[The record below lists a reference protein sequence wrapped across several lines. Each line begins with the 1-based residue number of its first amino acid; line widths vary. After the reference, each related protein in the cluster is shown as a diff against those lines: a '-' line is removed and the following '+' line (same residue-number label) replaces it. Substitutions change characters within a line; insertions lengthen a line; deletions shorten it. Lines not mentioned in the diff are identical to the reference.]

1 MATDNMRN
9 RETEE
14 ASKAAIRD
22 ILDADPEDIAGD
34 PLTEEDDFLAEN
46 EDADETVAETP
57 DQSEADKLVKELNNA
72 EKGFKNAQ
80 RFLIYLAILLVVLWV
95 LFFKIIGITH
105 MPSGDMSP
113 RIDAGDLIVFY
124 RLDRSPK
131 FEDVVVFEKD
141 IDGTGTKTM
150 MVGRVMAVPGDTVDI
165 NAGNHLMVNG
175 NSIVE
180 PMIYSLTPK
189 REDRVAY
196 PLTMGEEQ
204 YFILV
209 DSRQDGMD
217 SRYFGPVSKD
227 EILGMVITL
236 VRRTKL

>member
-1 MATDNMRN
+1 MATDDKHN
-9 RETEE
+9 RE
-14 ASKAAIRD
+14 
-22 ILDADPEDIAGD
+22 
-34 PLTEEDDFLAEN
+34 AEQ
-46 EDADETVAETP
+46 D
-57 DQSEADKLVKELNNA
+57 EADKLVKELA
-72 EKGFKNAQ
+72 KEETGLKNAQ

-105 MPSGDMSP
+105 MPTEDMSP

-124 RLDRSPK
+124 RLDRTPK
-131 FEDVVVFEKD
+131 FQDVVVFEKD
-141 IDGTGTKTM
+141 IDGSGKKTM

-165 NAGNHLMVNG
+165 SAGNHLIVNG

-180 PMIYSLTPK
+180 PMIYTLTPR

-196 PLTMGEEQ
+196 PLTMGKEQ

-209 DSRQDGMD
+209 DSRQNGMD

>member
-1 MATDNMRN
+1 MP
-9 RETEE
+9 TE
-14 ASKAAIRD
+14 
-22 ILDADPEDIAGD
+22 
-34 PLTEEDDFLAEN
+34 
-46 EDADETVAETP
+46 
-57 DQSEADKLVKELNNA
+57 
-72 EKGFKNAQ
+72 
-80 RFLIYLAILLVVLWV
+80 
-95 LFFKIIGITH
+95 
-105 MPSGDMSP
+105 DMSP

-124 RLDRSPK
+124 RLDRTPK
-131 FEDVVVFEKD
+131 FQDVVVFEKD
-141 IDGTGTKTM
+141 IDGSGKKTM
-150 MVGRVMAVPGDTVDI
+150 MIGRVMAVPGDTVDI
-165 NAGNHLMVNG
+165 SAGNHLVVNG

-180 PMIYSLTPK
+180 PMIYTLTPR

>member
-1 MATDNMRN
+1 MVTDDKHN
-9 RETEE
+9 RE
-14 ASKAAIRD
+14 
-22 ILDADPEDIAGD
+22 
-34 PLTEEDDFLAEN
+34 AEQ
-46 EDADETVAETP
+46 D
-57 DQSEADKLVKELNNA
+57 EADKLVKELA
-72 EKGFKNAQ
+72 KEEKGLKNAQ
-80 RFLIYLAILLVVLWV
+80 RFLIYLAILLVVLWI

-105 MPSGDMSP
+105 MPTEDMSP

-124 RLDRSPK
+124 RLDRTPK
-131 FEDVVVFEKD
+131 FQDVVVFEKD
-141 IDGTGTKTM
+141 IDGSGKKTM
-150 MVGRVMAVPGDTVDI
+150 MIGRVMAVPGDTVDI
-165 NAGNHLMVNG
+165 SAGNHLVVNG

-180 PMIYSLTPK
+180 PMIYTLTPR

>member
-1 MATDNMRN
+1 MATDDKHN
-9 RETEE
+9 RE
-14 ASKAAIRD
+14 
-22 ILDADPEDIAGD
+22 
-34 PLTEEDDFLAEN
+34 AEQ
-46 EDADETVAETP
+46 D
-57 DQSEADKLVKELNNA
+57 EADKLVKELA
-72 EKGFKNAQ
+72 KEEKGLKNAQ
-80 RFLIYLAILLVVLWV
+80 RFLIYLAILLVVLWI

-105 MPSGDMSP
+105 MPTEDMSP

-124 RLDRSPK
+124 RLDRTPK
-131 FEDVVVFEKD
+131 FQDVVVFEKD
-141 IDGTGTKTM
+141 IDGSGKKTM

-165 NAGNHLMVNG
+165 SAGNHLIVNG

-180 PMIYSLTPK
+180 PMIYTLTPR

>member
-1 MATDNMRN
+1 MATDDKHN
-9 RETEE
+9 RE
-14 ASKAAIRD
+14 
-22 ILDADPEDIAGD
+22 
-34 PLTEEDDFLAEN
+34 AEQ
-46 EDADETVAETP
+46 D
-57 DQSEADKLVKELNNA
+57 EADKLVKELA
-72 EKGFKNAQ
+72 KEETGLKNAQ
-80 RFLIYLAILLVVLWV
+80 RFLIYLAILLVVLWI

-105 MPSGDMSP
+105 MPTEDMSP

-124 RLDRSPK
+124 RLDRTPK
-131 FEDVVVFEKD
+131 FQDVVVFEKD
-141 IDGTGTKTM
+141 IDGSGKKTM
-150 MVGRVMAVPGDTVDI
+150 MIGRVMAVPGDTVDI
-165 NAGNHLMVNG
+165 SAGNHLVVNG

-180 PMIYSLTPK
+180 PVIYTLTPR

>member
-1 MATDNMRN
+1 MATDDKHN
-9 RETEE
+9 RE
-14 ASKAAIRD
+14 
-22 ILDADPEDIAGD
+22 
-34 PLTEEDDFLAEN
+34 AEQ
-46 EDADETVAETP
+46 D
-57 DQSEADKLVKELNNA
+57 EADKLVKELA
-72 EKGFKNAQ
+72 KEETGLKNAQ
-80 RFLIYLAILLVVLWV
+80 RFLIYLAILLVVLWI

-105 MPSGDMSP
+105 MPTEDMSP

-124 RLDRSPK
+124 RLDRTPK
-131 FEDVVVFEKD
+131 FQDVVVFEKD
-141 IDGTGTKTM
+141 IDGSGKKTM
-150 MVGRVMAVPGDTVDI
+150 MIGRVMAVPGDTVDI
-165 NAGNHLMVNG
+165 SAGNHLVVNG

-180 PMIYSLTPK
+180 PMIYTLTPR

>member
-1 MATDNMRN
+1 MATDDKHN
-9 RETEE
+9 RE
-14 ASKAAIRD
+14 
-22 ILDADPEDIAGD
+22 
-34 PLTEEDDFLAEN
+34 AEQ
-46 EDADETVAETP
+46 D
-57 DQSEADKLVKELNNA
+57 EADKLVKELA
-72 EKGFKNAQ
+72 KEETGLRNAQ

-105 MPSGDMSP
+105 MPTEDMSP

-124 RLDRSPK
+124 RLDRTPK
-131 FEDVVVFEKD
+131 FQDVVVFEKD
-141 IDGTGTKTM
+141 IDGSGKKTM

-165 NAGNHLMVNG
+165 SAGNHLIVNG

-180 PMIYSLTPK
+180 PMIYTLTPR

>member
-1 MATDNMRN
+1 MATDNRHYTETDEVSEKDL
-9 RETEE
+9 REL
-14 ASKAAIRD
+14 
-22 ILDADPEDIAGD
+22 LDTDPEDIAGVSL
-34 PLTEEDDFLAEN
+34 PEEEEYPGEY
-46 EDADETVAETP
+46 EDADESASETV
-57 DQSEADKLVKELNNA
+57 DQDEADRLVKELA
-72 EKGFKNAQ
+72 GEEKGLKNAQ

-105 MPSGDMSP
+105 MPTEDMSP

-124 RLDRSPK
+124 RLDRTPK
-131 FEDVVVFEKD
+131 FQDVVVFEKD
-141 IDGTGTKTM
+141 IDGSGKKTM

-165 NAGNHLMVNG
+165 SAGNHLIVNG

-180 PMIYSLTPK
+180 PMIYTLTPR

>member
-1 MATDNMRN
+1 MATDDKHN
-9 RETEE
+9 RE
-14 ASKAAIRD
+14 
-22 ILDADPEDIAGD
+22 
-34 PLTEEDDFLAEN
+34 AEQ
-46 EDADETVAETP
+46 D
-57 DQSEADKLVKELNNA
+57 EADKLVKELA
-72 EKGFKNAQ
+72 KEETGLKNAQ
-80 RFLIYLAILLVVLWV
+80 RFLIYLAILLVVLWI

-105 MPSGDMSP
+105 MPTEDMSP

-124 RLDRSPK
+124 RLDRTPK
-131 FEDVVVFEKD
+131 FQDVVVFEKD
-141 IDGTGTKTM
+141 IDGSGKKTM
-150 MVGRVMAVPGDTVDI
+150 MIGPVMAVPGDTVDI
-165 NAGNHLMVNG
+165 SAGNHLVVNG

-180 PMIYSLTPK
+180 PMIYTLTPR

>member
-1 MATDNMRN
+1 MATDDKHN
-9 RETEE
+9 RE
-14 ASKAAIRD
+14 
-22 ILDADPEDIAGD
+22 
-34 PLTEEDDFLAEN
+34 AEQ
-46 EDADETVAETP
+46 D
-57 DQSEADKLVKELNNA
+57 EADKLVKELA
-72 EKGFKNAQ
+72 KEEKGLKNAQ
-80 RFLIYLAILLVVLWV
+80 RFLIYLAILLVVLWI

-105 MPSGDMSP
+105 MPTEDMSP

-124 RLDRSPK
+124 RLDRTPK
-131 FEDVVVFEKD
+131 FQDVVVFEKD
-141 IDGTGTKTM
+141 IDGSGKKTM
-150 MVGRVMAVPGDTVDI
+150 MIGRVMAVPGDTVDI
-165 NAGNHLMVNG
+165 SAGNHLVVNG

-180 PMIYSLTPK
+180 PMIYTLTPR

>member
-1 MATDNMRN
+1 MATDDKHN
-9 RETEE
+9 REVEQ
-14 ASKAAIRD
+14 D
-22 ILDADPEDIAGD
+22 
-34 PLTEEDDFLAEN
+34 
-46 EDADETVAETP
+46 
-57 DQSEADKLVKELNNA
+57 EADKLVKELA
-72 EKGFKNAQ
+72 KEEKGLKNAQ
-80 RFLIYLAILLVVLWV
+80 RFLIYLAILLVVLWI

-105 MPSGDMSP
+105 MPTEDMSP

-124 RLDRSPK
+124 RLDRTPK
-131 FEDVVVFEKD
+131 FQDVVVFEKD
-141 IDGTGTKTM
+141 IDGSGKKTM
-150 MVGRVMAVPGDTVDI
+150 MIGRVMAVPGDTVDI
-165 NAGNHLMVNG
+165 SAGNHLVVNG

-180 PMIYSLTPK
+180 PMIYTLTPR